1 MFALDQ
7 HAPTELEWKQ
17 ESAFGRYFE
26 LKGGENVYASIEFVK
41 KFGSLAEAKT
51 SAGSWSFKRRG
62 MLSPTIAAKPL
73 GGEADIA
80 WYKPT
85 WSARKGELSLP
96 GGQTL
101 HFEATSLLGKEWN
114 LTGAEGEPLLRFT
127 TRGVMK
133 HGSRV
138 RIEPAGRARADL
150 PLLLCLCWYLIELYR
165 LDAEAGAAAG
175 AIS

>member
-1 MFALDQ
+1 MISFDQ
-7 HAPTELEWKQ
+7 QTPTELEWKQ

-51 SAGSWSFKRRG
+51 AAGGWSFKRRG
-62 MLSPTIAAKPL
+62 MLSPTIAARPL
-73 GGEADIA
+73 GGEDDIA
-80 WYKPT
+80 LYKPT

-96 GGQTL
+96 GGQPL
-101 HFEATSLLGKEWN
+101 RFEATSLLGKEWY
-114 LTGAEGEPLLRFT
+114 LTGAEGEPLLRFI

-133 HGSRV
+133 HGAEV

-165 LDAEAGAAAG
+165 LDAEAGATAG
-175 AIS
+175 AIG